1 MTQLSQ
7 AFGQKFDKDRIRT
20 RTFELGGH
28 TFKVKVPLTAEFEAM
43 TERMKLSDST
53 LVDKYYTELTSEFIK
68 NKDGMSPDLGVEFT
82 DNDVVIQGRSMREA
96 AENKAI
102 TEMRIVEM
110 FKLLVPEEQGFD
122 MNTITY
128 EMIEEMFPFSIQMDI
143 IEAITD
149 TVSPTY
155 KASRGK

>member
-1 MTQLSQ
+1 MTQLSG
-7 AFGQKFDKDRIRT
+7 AFGQKFDKDKLRT

-43 TERMKLSDST
+43 TERMKMPDQAV
-53 LVDKYYTELTSEFIK
+53 VDKYYSELTQGFKENLPESS
-68 NKDGMSPDLGVEFT
+68 DDLGIEYK
-82 DNDVVIQGRSMREA
+82 DNDIVIQGRSMREA

-102 TEMRIVEM
+102 TEARILEM

-122 MNTITY
+122 MSTITY
-128 EMIEEMFPFSIQMDI
+128 DMIEEMFPFSIQMDM

-149 TVSPTY
+149 AVSPNY
-155 KASRGK
+155 KTSRGK